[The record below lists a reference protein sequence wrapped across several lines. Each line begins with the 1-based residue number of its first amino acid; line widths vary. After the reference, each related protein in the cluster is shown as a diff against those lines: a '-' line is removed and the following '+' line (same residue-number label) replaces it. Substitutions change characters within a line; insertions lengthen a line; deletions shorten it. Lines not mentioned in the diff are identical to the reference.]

1 MKELIAFYFDIEKVL
16 TVGQIPYV
24 SFIHEISEL
33 NTIYKPLQKMSRDV
47 REYVCMR
54 RFEI

>member
-33 NTIYKPLQKMSRDV
+33 NTISKPLQKMSRDV